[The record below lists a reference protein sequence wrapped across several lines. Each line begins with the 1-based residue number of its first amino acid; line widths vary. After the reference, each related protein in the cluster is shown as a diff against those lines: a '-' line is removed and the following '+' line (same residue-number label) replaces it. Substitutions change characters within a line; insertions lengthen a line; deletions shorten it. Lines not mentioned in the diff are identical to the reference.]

1 MDRTSE
7 FLAAASSSARA
18 GVRARAPAAPAAPA
32 SRGAFSSA
40 CAGVGADLRAAT
52 SRLTSLARLV
62 RRRGMLGADAASA
75 EAARL
80 TLAVKEDLAA
90 CAQKLDA
97 LQGYLAAPPQAGEAA
112 GAGGGGGGGGGGS
125 GASTDAVRASA
136 QGRAHG
142 EAVLSAL
149 QGALVAAGADFKGV
163 LQARAAALASAA
175 DRRVRLVGAGRD
187 IGTADDGRGGGGDA
201 AIDVGGG
208 GGERRAAAASGSP
221 SSATAPA
228 LPAAAGAG
236 AGADPFAPVSQA
248 QLQTSLDAEAAYLDA
263 RAGDVQ
269 VLERHIAD
277 LGALFGRLAGLVA
290 QQGEAVA
297 RIEDNAASAAGAV
310 EAATLQLRRAA
321 ERADAG
327 AAGAV
332 AMRVTAVVVFALII
346 YLLFG

>member
-90 CAQKLDA
+90 CAQQLDA
-97 LQGYLAAPPQAGEAA
+97 LQGYLAAPPQASEAA
-112 GAGGGGGGGGGGS
+112 GAGGGGGGGGGG